1 MKALRFLSVI
11 LIVGSI
17 FPIIAYLSNT
27 KGSKIKKYL
36 DTYQPE
42 LTYEIESFKKDTFYY
57 RDYDELDV
65 LYGHYDTQLEM
76 LTTGNYTDSLLK
88 RYTEKVDASIQY
100 ADSVYIRPY
109 YLYMLT
115 GDVGKM
121 DKRLNVRYGYTVK
134 LKTQMVDYHIG
145 ILEDRETKILYND
158 TRKELHHLRD
168 AVTDH
173 ELFNNRIKELYPDIP
188 TYPHQIKNDTTEVLK

>member
-1 MKALRFLSVI
+1 MKKLRFLLVI
-11 LIVGSI
+11 LLVGSI

-27 KGSKIKKYL
+27 KKNKIKEYL
-36 DTYQPE
+36 NTYHPE

-57 RDYDELDV
+57 SNYDDLNERYDV
-65 LYGHYDTQLEM
+65 YDTYLEM
-76 LTTGNYTDSLLK
+76 LATGNFTDSLLK
-88 RYTEKVDASIQY
+88 RYTEKVDVFIQY
-100 ADSVYIRPY
+100 TDSIYIRPY

-115 GDVGKM
+115 GDVSKM
-121 DKRLNVRYGYTVK
+121 NRDLNARYGYTVK
-134 LKTQMVDYHIG
+134 LKTQIDYYHIG

-168 AVTDH
+168 VVTNH

>member
-1 MKALRFLSVI
+1 MLVI
-11 LIVGSI
+11 LLVWSI
-17 FPIIAYLSNT
+17 ITIIAYLSNT
-27 KGSKIKKYL
+27 KKNKIKEYL
-36 DTYQPE
+36 NTYHPE

-57 RDYDELDV
+57 SNYDELDV

-121 DKRLNVRYGYTVK
+121 NKRLNVLYGYTVK
-134 LKTQMVDYHIG
+134 LKTQIDYYYIG
-145 ILEDRETKILYND
+145 ILEDRETKTLYND

-168 AVTDH
+168 VVTNH

-188 TYPHQIKNDTTEVLK
+188 TYPHQIKNDTSEVLK

>member
-1 MKALRFLSVI
+1 MKKLLFLLVMLLVTI
-11 LIVGSI
+11 PIVLYLIP
-17 FPIIAYLSNT
+17 FKKN
-27 KGSKIKKYL
+27 KIEEYL
-36 DTYQPE
+36 DTYHPE

-134 LKTQMVDYHIG
+134 LKTQLVDYYIG

-168 AVTDH
+168 VVTDH